1 MADGSEE
8 PDELDSIDLNDGDL
22 PEEDFAVEDIE
33 LAYRQALEALDAAER
48 QMGSVFVDFAEP
60 AASSA
65 AEDEQVANGISI
77 GAQLAEDLK
86 STAAET
92 EASNQTVLV
101 DGIRRVSPREVIEA
115 AIFVGGD
122 VALTARKLASLIGQ
136 DVDNR
141 VAVSLVDSLNQS
153 YARENRP
160 YEIRLAEG
168 GYRLELRE
176 EFSDVSTRTFGL
188 GPRDVKLSPDVLEIL
203 AFVAWNQP
211 VIKETVETID
221 RPNAMALIRQ
231 LLRLQLVELQRTG
244 SRRSDVSY
252 VTTAKFLKLFGLKTI
267 ADLPTADIFSFK

>member
-115 AIFVGGD
+115 AIFVGGN

-153 YARENRP
+153 YSRENRP

-221 RPNAMALIRQ
+221 RPNAMSLIRQ

>member
-115 AIFVGGD
+115 AIFVGGN